1 MNRQF
6 IDKIVAKQSYCTG
19 NGNCWQYCGHK
30 KGVYVDCQGNGI
42 VSSIEERL
50 TLYVHELEKRIE
62 ELTDRI
68 DKLERMIDTR
78 SSQTT

>member
-1 MNRQF
+1 M
-6 IDKIVAKQSYCTG
+6 
-19 NGNCWQYCGHK
+19 
-30 KGVYVDCQGNGI
+30 YVDCQGNGI